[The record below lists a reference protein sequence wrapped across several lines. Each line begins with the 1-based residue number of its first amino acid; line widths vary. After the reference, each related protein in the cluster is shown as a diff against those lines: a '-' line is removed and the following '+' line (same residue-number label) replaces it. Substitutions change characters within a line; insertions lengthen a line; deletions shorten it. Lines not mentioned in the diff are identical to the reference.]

1 MKIGLKLTLLFVAI
15 GLLSISIIGHISY
28 TEGKESLTQESFN
41 RLTAVRE
48 MKAGQI
54 EDYFEQIE
62 NQIVTYSKNKTVIH
76 ATQQF
81 KQGFKTLP
89 KQYAKFGGSVKK
101 EESKI
106 KKYYEDVFLKRLNVN
121 SVEQHKVSEFYV
133 KNDAGALLQSI
144 YIADNPNPVGQKH
157 QLSYLKDTAI
167 DYIKAHNEFH
177 PLFKDYLEKFGF
189 YDIFLVDNQTG
200 NIIYSVF
207 KEIDFGT
214 SLKTGAFAN
223 TNFSSVYQSAIGSN
237 DNDFVSI
244 VDFEPYK
251 ASYNAHAAFM
261 STPIFDG
268 EKCIGV
274 LVFQMPIDRIND
286 IMTNRQKWKNV
297 GLGETGETYLVSE
310 DYTLR
315 SQSRFFI
322 EDRQSYYQ
330 MIEKIGIDSIT
341 IAQIKLF
348 ESCIGLQKI
357 KTEGTMAAL
366 KGEVDTRLF
375 RDYRGEKVLSSFKP
389 LNIKGLNW
397 VIMSEIDKKEAFLTV
412 DKLRAKIWFFFPITI
427 LLILIISFFAAK
439 MITKPIK
446 SLTKTARE
454 LAKGNLDV
462 EVKVHQKDEIGVL
475 ASSFQ
480 SMQSSIHE
488 LVDDLKESNHT
499 LEDKVAKRTQEL
511 SLQKD
516 LMEEKN
522 REIVDS
528 IQYALR
534 LQRAILPTPQYLQD
548 HLKDHFILFKPK
560 DIVSGDF
567 YWMQTVENK
576 VMIAAV
582 DCTGHGVP
590 GAMVSIVGANGLNR
604 CVKEFGLTKPSDIL
618 EKLREIVIETF
629 DSTYEEVK
637 DGMDMSI
644 LCFDLTSNHVEF
656 AGANNPLWIA
666 RKKDN
671 AMEIIKG
678 DKQPVGRYD
687 YATPFTNHSVRIY
700 KGDCLYLFTDGYADQ
715 FGGTKGKKLK
725 YKPFQEQILKNIHL
739 PMHEQKTIL
748 SKGFDEWMDDF
759 EQVDDVCVIGIKI

>member
-28 TEGKESLTQESFN
+28 SEGKEALTQESFN

-62 NQIVTYSKNKTVIH
+62 NQIVTYSKNKTIIEAMH
-76 ATQQF
+76 KF
-81 KQGFKTLP
+81 KNGFDELP
-89 KQYAKFGGSVKK
+89 TQYAKYKGSVSAEKN
-101 EESKI
+101 KI
-106 KKYYEDVFLKRLNVN
+106 KTYYETEFLTRLNSN
-121 SVEQHKVSEFYV
+121 SVEKYSVDDFLV

-144 YIADNPNPVGQKH
+144 YIADNPNPVGEKH
-157 QLSYLKDTAI
+157 QLAYIEDTNI
-167 DYIKAHNEFH
+167 NYIKTHNEYH
-177 PLFKDYLEKFGF
+177 PFIKDYLEKFGF
-189 YDIFLVDNQTG
+189 YDIFLIDNKSG
-200 NIIYSVF
+200 DIVYSVF
-207 KEIDFGT
+207 KEVDFGT
-214 SLKTGAFAN
+214 SLKTGAFSRSN
-223 TNFSSVYQSAIGSN
+223 LKNVFDSAVGSN
-237 DNDFVSI
+237 DNDFVTL

-268 EKCIGV
+268 EECIGI

-286 IMTNRQKWKNV
+286 IMTNRQKWKEV

-315 SQSRFFI
+315 NQSRFFI
-322 EDRQSYYQ
+322 EDRQSYYKL
-330 MIEKIGIDSIT
+330 IEKIGVDSAT

-366 KGEVDTRLF
+366 KGEIDTRLF
-375 RDYRGEKVLSSFKP
+375 RDYRGEEVLSSFKP

-397 VIMSEIDKKEAFLTV
+397 VIMSEIDKSEAFLAV
-412 DKLRAKIWFFFPITI
+412 DKLRNKIWFFFPITI

-446 SLTKTARE
+446 SLTKTSRE
-454 LAKGNLDV
+454 LARGNLDV
-462 EVKVHQKDEIGVL
+462 EVKVHQKDEIGTL
-475 ASSFQ
+475 ALSFK
-480 SMQSSIHE
+480 SMQNSIHK
-488 LVDDLKESNHT
+488 LIDDLKESNHT
-499 LEDKVAKRTQEL
+499 LEDKVEERTKEL
-511 SLQKD
+511 SLQKH
-516 LMEEKN
+516 LIEEKN
-522 REIVDS
+522 REVVDS

-534 LQRAILPTPQYLQD
+534 LQRAILPTSQYLQD
-548 HLKDHFILFKPK
+548 HLKDHFVLFKPK

-567 YWMQTVENK
+567 YWAKNVGDK
-576 VMIAAV
+576 ILIAAV

-604 CVKEFGLTKPSDIL
+604 CVNEFGLTKPSDIL

-629 DSTYEEVK
+629 DSTYEDVK
-637 DGMDMSI
+637 DGMDMTI
-644 LCFDLTSNHVEF
+644 LCFDLNSKYVEF

-666 RKKDN
+666 RKRDN
-671 AMEIIKG
+671 VMEIVKG
-678 DKQPVGRYD
+678 DKQPVGKYD
-687 YATPFTNHSVRIY
+687 YAQPFTNHSVRIH
-700 KGDCLYLFTDGYADQ
+700 KGDCLYIFTDGYADQ

-725 YKPFQEQILKNIHL
+725 YKPFQQQLLKNIHL
-739 PMHEQKTIL
+739 PMHEQKSIL
-748 SKGFDEWMDDF
+748 TNGFIEWMDDF

>member
-121 SVEQHKVSEFYV
+121 SVEQHKVSESYV

>member
-62 NQIVTYSKNKTVIH
+62 NQIVTYSKNKTVIQ

-89 KQYAKFGGSVKK
+89 KQYAKYKGNIKK

-106 KKYYEDVFLKRLNVN
+106 KKYYEDTFLKRLNGN
-121 SVEQHKVSEFYV
+121 SVKQHQVSEFYV
-133 KNDAGALLQSI
+133 KNNAGALLQSI

-157 QLSYLKDTAI
+157 QLTYLEDTAI
-167 DYIKAHNEFH
+167 DYIKSHNEFH

-189 YDIFLVDNQTG
+189 YDIFLVDNKTG
-200 NIIYSVF
+200 NVIYSVF
-207 KEIDFGT
+207 KEVDFGT
-214 SLKTGAFAN
+214 SLKTGAFSN
-223 TNFSSVYQSAIGSN
+223 TNFSAVYESAIGAN
-237 DNDFVSI
+237 DNDFVSV

-268 EKCIGV
+268 EECIGV
-274 LVFQMPIDRIND
+274 LVFQMPIDRINN

-315 SQSRFFI
+315 NQSRFFI

-330 MIEKIGIDSIT
+330 MIEKIGVDSAT

-357 KTEGTMAAL
+357 KTEGTIAAL
-366 KGEVDTRLF
+366 KGEIDTRLF
-375 RDYRGEKVLSSFKP
+375 KDYRGEEVLSSFKP
-389 LNIKGLNW
+389 LNLKGLNW
-397 VIMSEIDKKEAFLTV
+397 VIMSEIDKKEAFISV
-412 DKLRAKIWFFFPITI
+412 DRLRAKIWFFFPITI

-454 LAKGNLDV
+454 LARGNLDV
-462 EVKVHQKDEIGVL
+462 NVKVHQKDEIGIL
-475 ASSFQ
+475 ALSFQ
-480 SMQSSIHE
+480 SMQSSIHD

-499 LEDKVAKRTQEL
+499 LEDKVEKRTQEL

-534 LQRAILPTPQYLQD
+534 LQRAILPTSQYLQD

-576 VMIAAV
+576 IMIAAV

-748 SKGFDEWMDDF
+748 SNGFDEWMDDF